1 MGSGLCNY
9 LGSSSFPFHRDTYN
23 RDAVTHRVASIRGL
37 SEEVRDGPQ
46 STRSSTLSLFLLG
59 HPAGSGRSWR
69 TRRVG
74 SGSLSFSGCFL
85 GVSCIKGTRFGG
97 RAWGMWGLLVK
108 SCHRRTLPFSLPAPC
123 WMHTAQ
129 RGNRW
134 PASAGPSR
142 DAVAPAW
149 KPVGSFGKEDPG
161 ETAVSVAFCWHVG
174 PWRWQSG
181 GPTS

>member
-1 MGSGLCNY
+1 MRKCETGPSRLDQVLC
-9 LGSSSFPFHRDTYN
+9 PFSCW
-23 RDAVTHRVASIRGL
+23 VTRQA
-37 SEEVRDGPQ
+37 
-46 STRSSTLSLFLLG
+46 
-59 HPAGSGRSWR
+59 PAGAGGPGKL
-69 TRRVG
+69 V
-74 SGSLSFSGCFL
+74 LEVFPFSGCFL
-85 GVSCIKGTRFGG
+85 GVSCVKGTRFGG

-108 SCHRRTLPFSLPAPC
+108 SCHRRTLPFSLRAPC

-161 ETAVSVAFCWHVG
+161 ETALSVAFCWHFG

-181 GPTS
+181 GPTSLLRAGPRGELIPQPTSCSRR